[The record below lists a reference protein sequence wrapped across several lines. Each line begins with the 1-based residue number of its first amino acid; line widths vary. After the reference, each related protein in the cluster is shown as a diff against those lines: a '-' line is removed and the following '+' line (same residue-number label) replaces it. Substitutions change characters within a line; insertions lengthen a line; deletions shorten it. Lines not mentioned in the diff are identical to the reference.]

1 MGEGTR
7 MVIMEGLVLS
17 VIGVAGIFYFWAR
30 ASDRKQKA
38 RIARIARI
46 ARLQR
51 TNGPEANIWY
61 MNLKGRRTTRRI
73 TIESIRPRGQDWLIT
88 AWCHEKKDFLVFCA
102 SRMYKYF
109 DLNTCED
116 IPNVVDYF
124 AKMAK
129 DLAASKKE
137 QLKKQLATNT
147 IRNIS
152 ERRHVPDMHEMKKAA

>member
-1 MGEGTR
+1 
-7 MVIMEGLVLS
+7 MEGLILP
-17 VIGVAGIFYFWAR
+17 VIGVAVVFYLWAR
-30 ASDRKQKA
+30 ASDRKQKE

-61 MNLKGRRTTRRI
+61 MNLKGRRSTRRI

-116 IPNVVDYF
+116 IPNVVEYF
-124 AKMAK
+124 SKMAK
-129 DLAASKKE
+129 NLAAEKKA
-137 QLKKQLATNT
+137 QVKKHLKISTMN
-147 IRNIS
+147 NIS
-152 ERRHVPDMHEMKKAA
+152 DMDEMKKAA